1 MIIKGKLV
9 RAMRALIGYNLLA
22 LSRKTTNKVFIKPEG
37 MSLKLT
43 TSLSQRLVLTPQ
55 LRQRIEMLQMTTL
68 ELSDLI
74 QQQLLENPVLEE
86 VATQEEA
93 RELAEKILDHLAS
106 ADPGAAPDQPQIEA
120 SEPELG
126 SPSSNGS
133 GDSEVL
139 SQTYAESDGDAE
151 RGDGEPL
158 ASADLSE
165 DSVGDELVGE
175 EAARDAFEEID
186 FGREFQDYLDPGYKT
201 QEIEYKEKDAPT
213 FEQFLTRAPSLADHL
228 EWQLHMSP
236 IEGDVCDAAISVIGN
251 LDADGRL
258 NATNEEIAAMGGWTE
273 EIVEKAR
280 QAVMH
285 LDPIGCGAR
294 DVRECLLVQL
304 EVRGESDRLAAG
316 LISDHLSDLQ
326 QHKLPHLAKQIGSDV
341 DTLLSE
347 LQFIRTLDPYPG
359 RRYSSE
365 EPILISP
372 EIYIEKLDEGDED
385 YVIYFSDDGS
395 PRLRVSQQYQQM
407 LGKSD
412 VSNETKSFIREKMR
426 SAVDLLRNI
435 EHRRQTIYKVV
446 ESIVHRQRDFL
457 DKGVQYIKPMM
468 LKDIAEDIGMHLSTV
483 SRVVNRKYAHTPQG
497 VIELRRF
504 FTEGMMNEDGEEVST
519 RIIKLKIKKL
529 IEEEDSHSPIT
540 DDQVVKILIKD
551 GIKLSR
557 RTVAKYR
564 DQMSIPGSRE
574 RRAVV

>member
-1 MIIKGKLV
+1 
-9 RAMRALIGYNLLA
+9 
-22 LSRKTTNKVFIKPEG
+22 

-55 LRQRIEMLQMTTL
+55 LRQRIEMLQMTSL
-68 ELSDLI
+68 ELTDLI

-86 VATQEEA
+86 VPSQEEVQ
-93 RELAEKILDHLAS
+93 EIAEKVLDHLAS
-106 ADPGAAPDQPQIEA
+106 ADSNSFEEHAP
-120 SEPELG
+120 EPG
-126 SPSSNGS
+126 SPGTNGS
-133 GDSEVL
+133 GDADVL
-139 SQTYAESDGDAE
+139 SSLPATD
-151 RGDGEPL
+151 GDGEGGETI
-158 ASADLSE
+158 ATAE
-165 DSVGDELVGE
+165 HE
-175 EAARDAFEEID
+175 EAISDEGVTDEPRDAFEEID

-201 QEIEYKEKDAPT
+201 QEIEYKEDAPT
-213 FEQFLTRAPSLADHL
+213 FEQFLTRPPSLAEHL
-228 EWQLHMSP
+228 EWQLNMSSLD
-236 IEGDVCDAAISVIGN
+236 IECRDVAICVIGN
-251 LDADGRL
+251 LNADGRL
-258 NATNEEIAAMGGWTE
+258 TATNEEIASME
-273 EIVEKAR
+273 KVSEDLVERAR
-280 QAVMH
+280 QEVMR
-285 LDPIGCGAR
+285 LDPVGCGAR
-294 DVRECLLVQL
+294 DVKECLLVQL
-304 EVRGESDRLAAG
+304 EVMGESDRLATK
-316 LISDHLSDLQ
+316 LISEHFAELQ
-326 QHKLPHLAKQIGSDV
+326 QHKLPHLSKQIGVDV
-341 DTLLSE
+341 ETLLEE

-359 RRYSSE
+359 RRYSSD

-372 EIYIEKLDEGDED
+372 EIYIEKLDEDDDD
-385 YVIYFSDDGS
+385 YVIYFADDGS

-407 LGKSD
+407 LSQG

-446 ESIVHRQRDFL
+446 ESIVQRQKEFL
-457 DKGVQYIKPMM
+457 DHGVQYIKPMM

-504 FTEGMMNEDGEEVST
+504 FTEGMLNEEGEEIST

-529 IEEEDSHSPIT
+529 IEEEDSHNPIT
-540 DDQVVKILIKD
+540 DDQVVKILAKD

>member
-1 MIIKGKLV
+1 
-9 RAMRALIGYNLLA
+9 
-22 LSRKTTNKVFIKPEG
+22 

-68 ELSDLI
+68 ELTDLI

-93 RELAEKILDHLAS
+93 QELAEKILDHLTS
-106 ADPGAAPDQPQIEA
+106 ADPGAAPDQQSVEA
-120 SEPELG
+120 VESELG

-133 GDSEVL
+133 GDSGPLPSIAGEVEGET
-139 SQTYAESDGDAE
+139 SESATME
-151 RGDGEPL
+151 RGEEL
-158 ASADLSE
+158 AGDDANADEGS
-165 DSVGDELVGE
+165 
-175 EAARDAFEEID
+175 RDPFEEID

-201 QEIEYKEKDAPT
+201 QEIEYKEDAPT
-213 FEQFLTRAPSLADHL
+213 FEQFLTRPPSLADHL

-236 IEGDVCDAAISVIGN
+236 IEEEVCDAAVSVIGN

-258 NATNEEIAAMGGWTE
+258 NATNEEIAAMGGWSE
-273 EIVEKAR
+273 ELVEKSR
-280 QAVMH
+280 RAVLH
-285 LDPIGCGAR
+285 LDPVGCGAR

-304 EVRGESDRLAAG
+304 EVRGENDRLAAR
-316 LISDHLSDLQ
+316 LISEHLAELQ
-326 QHKLPHLAKQIGSDV
+326 QHKLPHLAKQIGVDV

-365 EPILISP
+365 EPVLIAP
-372 EIYIEKLDEGDED
+372 EIYIEKLDENDEE
-385 YVIYFSDDGS
+385 YIIYFGDDGS

-407 LGKSD
+407 LGQTD

-446 ESIVHRQRDFL
+446 ESIVHRQQEFL

-504 FTEGMMNEDGEEVST
+504 FTEGMMNEDGEEIST

-540 DDQVVKILIKD
+540 DDQVVKILAKD

>member
-1 MIIKGKLV
+1 
-9 RAMRALIGYNLLA
+9 
-22 LSRKTTNKVFIKPEG
+22 

-93 RELAEKILDHLAS
+93 QELAEKILDHLAS
-106 ADPGAAPDQPQIEA
+106 ADPGAADQPQVEPT
-120 SEPELG
+120 EPELG
-126 SPSSNGS
+126 GPSSNGS
-133 GDSEVL
+133 GDAEAL
-139 SQTYAESDGDAE
+139 SAPYAE
-151 RGDGEPL
+151 GEGEQGESGPT
-158 ASADLSE
+158 DLSE
-165 DSVGDELVGE
+165 DSVGDEIVGE
-175 EAARDAFEEID
+175 DAARDPFEEID

-201 QEIEYKEKDAPT
+201 QEVEYKEDAPT
-213 FEQFLTRAPSLADHL
+213 FEQFLTRPPSLADHL
-228 EWQLHMSP
+228 EWQMHLSP
-236 IEGDVCDAAISVIGN
+236 IEGEACDAAICVIGN

-258 NATNEEIAAMGGWTE
+258 NASNEEIAAMGGWSE
-273 EIVEKAR
+273 GVVERAR
-280 QAVMH
+280 QTIMR
-285 LDPIGCGAR
+285 LDPVGCGAR

-304 EVRGESDRLAAG
+304 EVRNEMDRLAAQ
-316 LISDHLSDLQ
+316 LISDHLPELQ
-326 QHKLPHLAKQIGSDV
+326 QHKLPHLSKQIGIDI
-341 DTLLSE
+341 DTLLAE

-359 RRYSSE
+359 RRYSAE
-365 EPILISP
+365 EPILIAP
-372 EIYIEKLDEGDED
+372 EIYIEKLDEDDED
-385 YVIYFSDDGS
+385 YVIYFADDGS
-395 PRLRVSQQYQQM
+395 PRLRISQQYQQM
-407 LGKSD
+407 LSQGG

-446 ESIVHRQRDFL
+446 ESIVNRQRDFL
-457 DKGVQYIKPMM
+457 DQGVQFIKPMM

-504 FTEGMMNEDGEEVST
+504 FTEGMMNEDGEEIST

-529 IEEEDSHSPIT
+529 IEEEDSHNPIT
-540 DDQVVKILIKD
+540 DDQVVKILAKD

-564 DQMSIPGSRE
+564 DQMHIPGSRE

>member
-1 MIIKGKLV
+1 
-9 RAMRALIGYNLLA
+9 
-22 LSRKTTNKVFIKPEG
+22 

-68 ELSDLI
+68 ELSELI

-86 VATQEEA
+86 VPTQEEA

-106 ADPGAAPDQPQIEA
+106 GDSAVADQTQIEGA
-120 SEPELG
+120 EPDLG
-126 SPSSNGS
+126 TPASNG
-133 GDSEVL
+133 
-139 SQTYAESDGDAE
+139 AGDAE
-151 RGDGEPL
+151 MLTAGLAEADGEGVEGIG
-158 ASADLSE
+158 AELSE
-165 DSVGDELVGE
+165 DSVGEEVIGE
-175 EAARDAFEEID
+175 EVVRDSFEEID

-201 QEIEYKEKDAPT
+201 QEIEYKEDAPT
-213 FEQFLTRAPSLADHL
+213 FEQFLTRAPSLAEHL
-228 EWQLHMSP
+228 EWQLHMSAV
-236 IEGDVCDAAISVIGN
+236 EEQVCDAAISVIGN

-258 NATNEEIAAMGGWTE
+258 NATNDEIAGMGNWSE
-273 EIVEKAR
+273 ETIERAR
-280 QAVMH
+280 QAVMR
-285 LDPIGCGAR
+285 LDPVGCGAR

-304 EVRGESDRLAAG
+304 EVRGESDRLAAR
-316 LISDHLSDLQ
+316 LIREHLVDLQ
-326 QHKLPHLAKQIGSDV
+326 QHKLPNLSKQIGVDV
-341 DTLLSE
+341 DTLLTE

-365 EPILISP
+365 EPVLISP
-372 EIYIEKLDEGDED
+372 EIYIEKLDEADDD
-385 YVIYFSDDGS
+385 YVIYFADDGG
-395 PRLRVSQQYQQM
+395 PRLRISQQYQHM
-407 LGKSD
+407 LNQGG
-412 VSNETKSFIREKMR
+412 VNNETKSFIREKMR

-446 ESIVHRQRDFL
+446 ESIVHRQREFL
-457 DKGVQYIKPMM
+457 DKGVECIKPMM

-504 FTEGMMNEDGEEVST
+504 FTEGMLNEEGEEIST

-529 IEEEDSHSPIT
+529 IEEEDPHGPVT
-540 DDQVVKILIKD
+540 DDQVVKILAKE

-564 DQMSIPGSRE
+564 DQMHIPGSRE

>member
-1 MIIKGKLV
+1 V
-9 RAMRALIGYNLLA
+9 
-22 LSRKTTNKVFIKPEG
+22 PEQSVG
-37 MSLKLT
+37 G
-43 TSLSQRLVLTPQ
+43 V
-55 LRQRIEMLQMTTL
+55 
-68 ELSDLI
+68 
-74 QQQLLENPVLEE
+74 
-86 VATQEEA
+86 
-93 RELAEKILDHLAS
+93 
-106 ADPGAAPDQPQIEA
+106 
-120 SEPELG
+120 EPEMG
-126 SPSSNGS
+126 SPSANGS
-133 GDSEVL
+133 GDTGPLPQLAGDVDSEAAEA
-139 SQTYAESDGDAE
+139 AESATTEPSEELSGDDGN
-151 RGDGEPL
+151 
-158 ASADLSE
+158 ADDPS
-165 DSVGDELVGE
+165 
-175 EAARDAFEEID
+175 RDAFEEID

-201 QEIEYKEKDAPT
+201 QEIEYKEDAPT
-213 FEQFLTRAPSLADHL
+213 FEQFLTRPPSLADHL

-236 IEGDVCDAAISVIGN
+236 IDEEVCDAAVSVIGN

-258 NATNEEIAAMGGWTE
+258 NATNEEIAAMGGWSE
-273 EIVEKAR
+273 ELVEQAR
-280 QAVMH
+280 QAILR
-285 LDPIGCGAR
+285 LDPVGCGAR
-294 DVRECLLVQL
+294 DVKECLLVQL
-304 EVRGESDRLAAG
+304 EVRGESDRLAAR
-316 LISDHLSDLQ
+316 LISEHLSELQ
-326 QHKLPHLAKQIGSDV
+326 QHKLPHLAKQIGVDV
-341 DTLLSE
+341 DTLLAE

-365 EPILISP
+365 EPVLIAP
-372 EIYIEKLDEGDED
+372 EIYIEKLDENDD
-385 YVIYFSDDGS
+385 QYIIYFADDGS

-407 LGKSD
+407 LGQTD

-446 ESIVHRQRDFL
+446 ESIVHRQQDFL

-504 FTEGMMNEDGEEVST
+504 FTEGMMNEDGEEIST

-540 DDQVVKILIKD
+540 DDQVVKILAKD

>member
-1 MIIKGKLV
+1 
-9 RAMRALIGYNLLA
+9 
-22 LSRKTTNKVFIKPEG
+22 

-86 VATQEEA
+86 VPSQEEV
-93 RELAEKILDHLAS
+93 REFAEKVLDHLAS
-106 ADPGAAPDQPQIEA
+106 NDSATSFEEPGGGAGDVDVPV
-120 SEPELG
+120 ST
-126 SPSSNGS
+126 NGS
-133 GDSEVL
+133 GDPDVVASLV
-139 SQTYAESDGDAE
+139 SGGESDTVVA
-151 RGDGEPL
+151 GED
-158 ASADLSE
+158 SISE
-165 DSVGDELVGE
+165 DGIG
-175 EAARDAFEEID
+175 EAAVSDEAPRDPFEEID

-201 QEIEYKEKDAPT
+201 QEIEYKEDAPT
-213 FEQFLTRAPSLADHL
+213 FEQFLTRPPSLAEHL
-228 EWQLHMSP
+228 EWQLHMTSLDP
-236 IEGDVCDAAISVIGN
+236 KVADAGVAVVGN

-258 NATNEEIAAMGGWTE
+258 NATNEEMAAMEKCTE
-273 EIVEKAR
+273 ETIEQAR
-280 QAVMH
+280 QAVMR
-285 LDPIGCGAR
+285 LDPVGCGAR
-294 DVRECLLVQL
+294 DVKECLSVQL
-304 EVRGESDRLAAG
+304 EVLGQSDRLAAR
-316 LISDHLSDLQ
+316 LIQDHFADLQ
-326 QHKLPHLAKQIGSDV
+326 QHRLPHLSKQIGVDV
-341 DTLLSE
+341 ETLLEE

-359 RRYSSE
+359 RRYSSD

-372 EIYIEKLDEGDED
+372 EIYIEKLDENDDE
-385 YVIYFSDDGS
+385 YIIYFADDGS

-407 LGKSD
+407 LSQG

-446 ESIVHRQRDFL
+446 ESIVRRQKDFL
-457 DKGVQYIKPMM
+457 DHGVQHIKPMM

-504 FTEGMMNEDGEEVST
+504 FTEGMLNEDGEEIST

-529 IEEEDSHSPIT
+529 IEEEDSHNPIT
-540 DDQVVKILIKD
+540 DDHVVKILAKD

-564 DQMSIPGSRE
+564 DQMQIPGSRE

>member
-1 MIIKGKLV
+1 
-9 RAMRALIGYNLLA
+9 
-22 LSRKTTNKVFIKPEG
+22 

-68 ELSDLI
+68 ELTDLI
-74 QQQLLENPVLEE
+74 QQQILENPVLEE
-86 VATQEEA
+86 VATQEEIG
-93 RELAEKILDHLAS
+93 ELAEKILDHLAS
-106 ADPGAAPDQPQIEA
+106 ADPGAAPDSQQVETT
-120 SEPELG
+120 EPELG
-126 SPSSNGS
+126 SPASNGS
-133 GDSEVL
+133 GELSLSATYEGESEV
-139 SQTYAESDGDAE
+139 GDTEGPEMGA
-151 RGDGEPL
+151 
-158 ASADLSE
+158 ADLSE
-165 DSVGDELVGE
+165 DSIGDEIVGE
-175 EAARDAFEEID
+175 GAARDAFEEID

-201 QEIEYKEKDAPT
+201 QEIEYKEDAPT
-213 FEQFLTRAPSLADHL
+213 FEQFLTRPPSLADHL

-236 IEGDVCDAAISVIGN
+236 IEGEICDAAISVIGN

-258 NATNEEIAAMGGWTE
+258 NATNEEIAAMGGWPE
-273 EIVEKAR
+273 EKVEQAR
-280 QAVMH
+280 QAVMR
-285 LDPIGCGAR
+285 LDPVGCGAR

-304 EVRGESDRLAAG
+304 EVKGENDRLATS
-316 LISDHLSDLQ
+316 LISEHLSDLQ

-341 DTLLSE
+341 DTLLNE

-372 EIYIEKLDEGDED
+372 EIYIEKLDEDDDE
-385 YVIYFSDDGS
+385 YVIYFADDGS

-446 ESIVHRQRDFL
+446 ESIVHRQQEFL

-504 FTEGMMNEDGEEVST
+504 FTEGMMNEDGEEIST

-529 IEEEDSHSPIT
+529 IEEEDSHNPIT

>member
-1 MIIKGKLV
+1 
-9 RAMRALIGYNLLA
+9 
-22 LSRKTTNKVFIKPEG
+22 

-55 LRQRIEMLQMTTL
+55 LRQRIEMLQMTSL
-68 ELSDLI
+68 ELTDLI

-86 VATQEEA
+86 VPSQEEVQ
-93 RELAEKILDHLAS
+93 EIAEKVLDHLAS
-106 ADPGAAPDQPQIEA
+106 AESDTFETNA
-120 SEPELG
+120 PELG
-126 SPSSNGS
+126 SAATNGS
-133 GDSEVL
+133 GDSDVL
-139 SQTYAESDGDAE
+139 SSLPVST
-151 RGDGEPL
+151 DGEGGEAVPVGEHE
-158 ASADLSE
+158 DGISE
-165 DSVGDELVGE
+165 DGIADDTP
-175 EAARDAFEEID
+175 RDAFEEID

-201 QEIEYKEKDAPT
+201 QEIEYKEDAPT
-213 FEQFLTRAPSLADHL
+213 FEQFLTKPPSLAEHL
-228 EWQLHMSP
+228 EWQLNMTTV
-236 IEGDVCDAAISVIGN
+236 EDDVRDAAICVIGN
-251 LDADGRL
+251 LNADGRL
-258 NATNEEIAAMGGWTE
+258 NATDEEIE
-273 EIVEKAR
+273 EREKIPVETIERAR
-280 QAVMH
+280 QVVMR
-285 LDPIGCGAR
+285 LDPVGCGAR
-294 DVRECLLVQL
+294 DVKECLLVQL
-304 EVRGESDRLAAG
+304 EVLGETDRLATR
-316 LISDHLSDLQ
+316 LISEHLADLQ
-326 QHKLPHLAKQIGSDV
+326 QHKLPHLSKQIGIDV
-341 DTLLSE
+341 ETLLEE

-372 EIYIEKLDEGDED
+372 EIYIEKLDENDDE
-385 YVIYFSDDGS
+385 YIIYFADDGS

-407 LGKSD
+407 LSQG

-446 ESIVHRQRDFL
+446 ESIVARQKDFL
-457 DKGVQYIKPMM
+457 DHGVQYIKPMM

-504 FTEGMMNEDGEEVST
+504 FTEGMLNEEGEEIST

-529 IEEEDSHSPIT
+529 IEEEDSHNPIT
-540 DDQVVKILIKD
+540 DDQVVKILAKD

-564 DQMSIPGSRE
+564 DQMQIPGSRE